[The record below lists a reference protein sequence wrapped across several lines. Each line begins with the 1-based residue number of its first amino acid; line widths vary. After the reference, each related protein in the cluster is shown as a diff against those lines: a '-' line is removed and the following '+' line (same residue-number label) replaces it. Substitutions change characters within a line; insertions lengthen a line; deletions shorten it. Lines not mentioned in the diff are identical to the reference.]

1 MEEKRKNKRL
11 DLDVNVQLERLDED
25 GVTTLKFVHVDVT
38 DISKSGIGF
47 DCKKKLEMNSYY
59 DAKIQIWTKEVVD
72 AVIQIV
78 RSDIAVILLFVLPKA
93 CRKTACCTRLR
104 SMMSRKTLPV
114 RGWKVL
120 SMRIK

>member
-59 DAKIQIWTKEVVD
+59 DAKIQIWMQSSRLSVAKKSRTD
-72 AVIQIV
+72 FIMAV
-78 RSDIAVILLFVLPKA
+78 
-93 CRKTACCTRLR
+93 C
-104 SMMSRKTLPV
+104 
-114 RGWKVL
+114 L
-120 SMRIK
+120 SE

>member
-47 DCKKKLEMNSYY
+47 D
-59 DAKIQIWTKEVVD
+59 
-72 AVIQIV
+72 IQIV
-78 RSDIAVILLFVLPKA
+78 RSEEKPDGFHYGGVFIGMTDTDALKIDIYQIFNEL
-93 CRKTACCTRLR
+93 
-104 SMMSRKTLPV
+104 
-114 RGWKVL
+114 
-120 SMRIK
+120 

>member
-47 DCKKKLEMNSYY
+47 DCKRKLIPIMMQRSRYGQKKWWMQSSRLSA
-59 DAKIQIWTKEVVD
+59 AKKSRTDFIM
-72 AVIQIV
+72 AV
-78 RSDIAVILLFVLPKA
+78 
-93 CRKTACCTRLR
+93 C
-104 SMMSRKTLPV
+104 
-114 RGWKVL
+114 L
-120 SMRIK
+120 SE

>member
-47 DCKKKLEMNSYY
+47 DCK
-59 DAKIQIWTKEVVD
+59 
-72 AVIQIV
+72 
-78 RSDIAVILLFVLPKA
+78 
-93 CRKTACCTRLR
+93 
-104 SMMSRKTLPV
+104 
-114 RGWKVL
+114 
-120 SMRIK
+120 

>member
-47 DCKKKLEMNSYY
+47 DCKKKLEINSYY

-78 RSDIAVILLFVLPKA
+78 CCVVFFVGFRNDGYL
-93 CRKTACCTRLR
+93 C
-104 SMMSRKTLPV
+104 
-114 RGWKVL
+114 
-120 SMRIK
+120 IKD